1 MNQSYFENV
10 PEFVIDF
17 YKSIKNPFRIKI
29 LTLLYNSGK
38 LSLSELESKTEK
50 PTGYIYSHIHK
61 LENLYMVQN
70 FIKKQEKSRI
80 RSFYKLTEIGKQF
93 FRFFLVLKS
102 GKLISTK
109 IDEDVIKS
117 LASKIRFSILFQ
129 LIGTEGMSFSKLQ
142 EDTGLKSSV
151 LNHHLHSLTKSYL
164 IQNYLKKEEN
174 SSNYSFYKITEI
186 GEDIVSTTIK
196 VYNLSMS
203 KKQCVEDFLND
214 YIEINVTNVNNENSE
229 KLISTQSSSE
239 ITPKM
244 P

>member
-17 YKSIKNPFRIKI
+17 YKSINNSFRIKI
-29 LTLLYNSGK
+29 LTLLYDSGK
-38 LSLSELESKTEK
+38 LSLSELESMTAK

-61 LENLYMVQN
+61 LETSYMVQN
-70 FIKKQEKSRI
+70 FIKKQENSRI
-80 RSFYKLTEIGKQF
+80 HSFYKLTEIGMQF

-102 GKLISTK
+102 GKLISTEMDK
-109 IDEDVIKS
+109 DIIKS
-117 LASKIRFSILFQ
+117 LASKLRFSILFH
-129 LIGTEGMSFSKLQ
+129 LIGTEGISFSKLQ

-164 IQNYLKKEEN
+164 VQNYLKKEEN

-186 GEDIVSTTIK
+186 GGDIVSTTFKI
-196 VYNLSMS
+196 YNLSMS
-203 KKQCVEDFLND
+203 KKQYVEDFLNE
-214 YIEINVTNVNNENSE
+214 YIENNESSENSE
-229 KLISTQSSSE
+229 KLIPNQSPSE

-244 P
+244 V